1 MKEVKC
7 SRFISHHFPMLTPE
21 KAREQ
26 VLSPEERCRIVQGL
40 IAQKVIDILDRHILV
55 AAGSN
60 DNQVNVTLGAKDCRD
75 PDTNIRQYL

>member
-1 MKEVKC
+1 MKGVKYP
-7 SRFISHHFPMLTPE
+7 RFISNLLSMLTPE

-26 VLSPEERCRIVQGL
+26 VLSPEERCKIAQGL

-55 AAGSN
+55 AAGSD
-60 DNQVNVTLGAKDCRD
+60 DNQVNVTLKARDCTD